1 MREKIGCL
9 FWGII
14 GGLLC
19 LLLLNAPLFTLL
31 SDLFFDI
38 LMFVT
43 ELPLRIV
50 WLASALLSAV
60 LDLAFGAF
68 DLILSLFF

>member
-19 LLLLNAPLFTLL
+19 LLILNAPLFSLL

-43 ELPLRIV
+43 EFPLRI
-50 WLASALLSAV
+50 AEIAADLL
-60 LDLAFGAF
+60 LGIIDLAFGAF
-68 DLILSLFF
+68 DLILSLLF

>member
-50 WLASALLSAV
+50 WLASDLLSAV

>member
-1 MREKIGCL
+1 MREKISCL

-19 LLLLNAPLFTLL
+19 LLILNAPLFSLL

-38 LMFVT
+38 LMFVA
-43 ELPLRIV
+43 EIPFR
-50 WLASALLSAV
+50 LAEIAADLLLAV
-60 LDLAFGAF
+60 LDLAFSAF

>member
-1 MREKIGCL
+1 MREKISCL

-43 ELPLRIV
+43 ELPLRI
-50 WLASALLSAV
+50 AEIAADLL
-60 LDLAFGAF
+60 LGIIDLAFGAF
-68 DLILSLFF
+68 DLILSLLF